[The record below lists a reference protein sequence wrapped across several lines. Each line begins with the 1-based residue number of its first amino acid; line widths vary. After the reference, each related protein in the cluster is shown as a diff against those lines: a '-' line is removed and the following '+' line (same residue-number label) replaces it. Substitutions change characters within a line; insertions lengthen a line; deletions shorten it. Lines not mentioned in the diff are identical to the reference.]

1 MNDME
6 DESFNKDLH
15 DLFVLFKKLVER
27 ESEGDIP
34 GVNSEQMEQL
44 KMLMARMDEMKDS
57 LQAQNIQMD
66 PFTKMMITSLVKQ
79 LREELGPVTE
89 DDYEPEEESQPQLS
103 AAQEVI
109 KQREELLSDVSD
121 ATARNRALV
130 ETIDEQLRN
139 PNLSDDEIDALLD
152 KRRQISANL

>member
-1 MNDME
+1 ME

-15 DLFVLFKKLVER
+15 DLFILFKKLVER

-34 GVNSEQMEQL
+34 GVNSEQL

-57 LQAQNIQMD
+57 FQAQNIQMD

-103 AAQEVI
+103 SAQEVI